1 MTGAQFNAPEQRP
14 RAAAGWGGIA
24 QLLQAEV
31 PDDAICWHRFFGALL
46 LALLGL
52 LFLSGALMAFAYTP
66 VPGTAYDSVDYFQ
79 FSLPLGNVVRGVH
92 HYAWNL
98 LLVVMGLHLARA
110 LIVAAY
116 KTPRE
121 LVWISG
127 VLFLLLIPLFIITG
141 DLLPWDQKGYW
152 STQVRFSII
161 ASVPVA
167 GDLLVQLFR
176 GGPLTGIVALTRLYV
191 LHILVLP
198 GALVLLIGLHM
209 YFLATRGL
217 SGPLSENK
225 TPRRSVAFM
234 PVIVNRWLALF
245 IGAAIG
251 LGLVAWQWPAP
262 LGDPADP
269 TDSAFIPRPEWWVL
283 FLNQLVAI
291 FKGPF
296 MVIGSAVIPAGL
308 VLLLGALPFM
318 DRSPERRPSKRMGVM
333 VAAAVVLAALSALS
347 AMGYIEHFVRP
358 EHG

>member
-1 MTGAQFNAPEQRP
+1 MTEAQLNATEQRP
-14 RAAAGWGGIA
+14 PVAAVRGCLAK
-24 QLLQAEV
+24 LLQVEA
-31 PDDAICWHRFFGALL
+31 PADAICWHRFFGALQ
-46 LALLGL
+46 LALLCL

-98 LLVVMGLHLARA
+98 LLVVMGLHLLRA
-110 LIVAAY
+110 LILGAY
-116 KTPRE
+116 KAPGQV
-121 LVWISG
+121 VWITG
-127 VLFLLLIPLFIITG
+127 VLFFLLMPLFIITG

-161 ASVPVA
+161 ASIPVA
-167 GDLLVQLFR
+167 GDFLVQLFR

-191 LHILVLP
+191 LHILLLP
-198 GALVLLIGLHM
+198 CALVLLIGLHL

-217 SGPLSENK
+217 SGPLSGNA
-225 TPRRSVAFM
+225 TPRPKVPFM
-234 PVIVNRWLALF
+234 PAIVNRWLAVF
-245 IGAAIG
+245 VVSAIG
-251 LGLVAWQWPAP
+251 LGLVAWQWPAA

-296 MVIGSAVIPAGL
+296 MVLGSAIIPGGL
-308 VLLLGALPFM
+308 VFLLGALPFL
-318 DRSPERRPSKRMGVM
+318 DRSPERRPSKRPGVM
-333 VAAAVVLAALSALS
+333 VAAAVVLAALFGLS
-347 AMGYIEHFVRP
+347 VMGYVEHFMRP
-358 EHG
+358 EH

>member
-1 MTGAQFNAPEQRP
+1 MTDINDATADRSAVAGARLSLVP
-14 RAAAGWGGIA
+14 
-24 QLLQAEV
+24 LLQAEV
-31 PDDAICWHRFFGALL
+31 PADAICWHRFFGALQ
-46 LALLGL
+46 LALIGL

-98 LLVVMGLHLARA
+98 LLVVMGLHLLRA
-110 LIVAAY
+110 LVLGAY
-116 KTPRE
+116 KAPRQI
-121 LVWISG
+121 VWISG
-127 VLFLLLIPLFIITG
+127 VAFILLMPLFIITG

-161 ASVPVA
+161 ASIPVA
-167 GDLLVQLFR
+167 GDFLVQLLR

-191 LHILVLP
+191 LHILLLP
-198 GALVLLIGLHM
+198 CTLVLLIGLHL

-217 SGPLSENK
+217 SEPLSGDAALR
-225 TPRRSVAFM
+225 PRVPFLPIM
-234 PVIVNRWLALF
+234 VNRWLALF
-245 IGAAIG
+245 ILAALGI
-251 LGLVAWQWPAP
+251 GLVAWQWPAA

-269 TDSAFIPRPEWWVL
+269 TDSTFIPRPEWWVL

-296 MVIGSAVIPAGL
+296 MVLGSAIIPGGL
-308 VLLLGALPFM
+308 VLLLGALPFL

-333 VAAAVVLAALSALS
+333 VTTAVVLAVLTALSV
-347 AMGYIEHFVRP
+347 MGYVEHFMRP
-358 EHG
+358 EH

>member
-1 MTGAQFNAPEQRP
+1 MNHERTEPFPPGTASRGMF
-14 RAAAGWGGIA
+14 A
-24 QLLQAEV
+24 QLLSAEV
-31 PDDAICWHRFFGALL
+31 SADAICWHRFFGALL

-52 LFLSGALMAFAYTP
+52 LFLSGTLMAFAYTP

-110 LIVAAY
+110 LVVGAY
-116 KTPRE
+116 KAPRQP
-121 LVWISG
+121 VWISG
-127 VLFLLLIPLFIITG
+127 VLFFLLIPLFIITG

-161 ASVPVA
+161 ASIPVA
-167 GDLLVQLFR
+167 GDFLVRLFR
-176 GGPLTGIVALTRLYV
+176 GGPLTGIVALTRLYI

-198 GALVLLIGLHM
+198 GALVLLIGLHL

-217 SGPLSENK
+217 SGPLSEK
-225 TPRRSVAFM
+225 AALRRKVPFM
-234 PVIVNRWLALF
+234 PVLVNRWLPLF
-245 IGAAIG
+245 IGSAIG
-251 LGLVAWQWPAP
+251 LGLVAWQWPAA

-269 TDSAFIPRPEWWVL
+269 TDSTFIPRPEWWVL

-296 MVIGSAVIPAGL
+296 MVLGSAVIPGGL
-308 VLLLGALPFM
+308 VLLLGALPFL
-318 DRSPERRPSKRMGVM
+318 DRSPERRPGRRLGVM
-333 VAAAVVLAALSALS
+333 ITAAAILTALVGLS
-347 AMGYIEHFVRP
+347 VMGYIEHFVRP
-358 EHG
+358 EH

>member
-1 MTGAQFNAPEQRP
+1 VSA
-14 RAAAGWGGIA
+14 
-24 QLLQAEV
+24 
-31 PDDAICWHRFFGALL
+31 DAICWHRFFGALQ

-98 LLVVMGLHLARA
+98 LLVVMGLHLLRA
-110 LIVAAY
+110 LILGAY
-116 KTPRE
+116 KAPRQI
-121 LVWISG
+121 VWISG
-127 VLFLLLIPLFIITG
+127 VSFFLLMPLFIITG

-161 ASVPVA
+161 ASIPVA
-167 GDLLVQLFR
+167 GDFLVQVLR

-191 LHILVLP
+191 LHILLLP
-198 GALVLLIGLHM
+198 CALVLLIGLHM
-209 YFLATRGL
+209 YFLASRGL
-217 SGPLSENK
+217 SGPLSSSLADRPK
-225 TPRRSVAFM
+225 VPFM
-234 PVIVNRWLALF
+234 PVIVNRWLLLF
-245 IGAAIG
+245 IVTAIG
-251 LGLVAWQWPAP
+251 LGLVAWQWPAA

-296 MVIGSAVIPAGL
+296 MVLGSAVIPGGL
-308 VLLLGALPFM
+308 VFLLGVLPFL
-318 DRSPERRPSKRMGVM
+318 DRSPERRPGRRLGVM
-333 VAAAVVLAALSALS
+333 MTAAIILAALIGLS
-347 AMGYIEHFVRP
+347 IMGYIEHFGRP
-358 EHG
+358 EH